1 MSLKNLE
8 PIGQSKAVK
17 ASTSLE
23 PFLVNSVVV
32 SVWPQS
38 PLSGFKSRLH
48 HLIAV
53 WL

>member
-23 PFLVNSVVV
+23 PFLVSVVV